1 MVNQYRSLGKTTV
14 APEVLISICQLATL
28 SVEGVS
34 RMASVPKDVNSLLKK
49 SGGDGVK
56 LEVEENIVFVDLYV
70 ILNRDVKIVDVS
82 HTIQE
87 QVAREITEMVGMEI
101 GRINI
106 HVEDIDFG
114 E

>member
-14 APEVLISICQLATL
+14 APEVLVSICQLATL
-28 SVEGVS
+28 SVDGVS
-34 RMASVPKDVNSLLKK
+34 RMAAGPKDVNSFLKRTT
-49 SGGDGVK
+49 SDGVK
-56 LEVEENIVFVDLYV
+56 LVVEDNVVLVDLFV
-70 ILNRDVKIVDVS
+70 ILKREVKVVEVS
-82 HTIQE
+82 HLIQE

>member
-34 RMASVPKDVNSLLKK
+34 RMAAGPKDVNSFLRK
-49 SGGDGVK
+49 SVVDGVK
-56 LEVEENIVFVDLYV
+56 LEVDENIVFVDLFV
-70 ILNRDVKIVDVS
+70 ILKRDVKVVEVS
-82 HTIQE
+82 HQIQE